1 MLVAMSL
8 YCPRACGLTLLALL
22 CGCHLVFPFD
32 PPGPP
37 IDLGVAVDGAKDD
50 ALKTDADVVM
60 DLLSPADGKLPQGD
74 VPQVDGQPLDGPS
87 GEQVA
92 TTVPCSSKGKPP
104 PLPVTGW
111 TSSKM
116 RLCEKASSTIMTQ
129 CKAADLCNTTGGWSL
144 CEPGDYLNNGGKNA
158 GTTIKA
164 WLKACVRSGGASY
177 TPTSSICAGCNI
189 TSALKTTTHWTCG
202 GASLPYSIYKH
213 MGLQTGNICQRVGIN
228 DVSTEGFWTTATS
241 STASSAGAVCCHP

>member
-22 CGCHLVFPFD
+22 CGCDQVFPFD
-32 PPGPP
+32 PPAPP
-37 IDLGVAVDGAKDD
+37 DLGVAVDSTKGDV
-50 ALKTDADVVM
+50 LKSDADAAM
-60 DLLSPADGKLPQGD
+60 DLLLPADGKLPL
-74 VPQVDGQPLDGPS
+74 VDGPLGDGPL
-87 GEQVA
+87 GDGPPVDQKVT
-92 TTVPCSSKGKPP
+92 TTVPCSSKGKPL

-111 TSSKM
+111 NSSKM

-164 WLKACVRSGGASY
+164 WLKACVRSGG
-177 TPTSSICAGCNI
+177 
-189 TSALKTTTHWTCG
+189 
-202 GASLPYSIYKH
+202 
-213 MGLQTGNICQRVGIN
+213 LQTRNICQRVGIN
-228 DVSTEGFWTTATS
+228 DVSTEGFWTAATS